1 MRNVFSRCDG
11 GGEQLAENEAVLG
24 DFKIKVTSAT
34 TSQLTSGVGEN
45 AKNEQWIIPTVK
57 VSYNGK
63 GLNALKYTDVFSA
76 KIDGNDLK
84 LTEPTGFMSS
94 VDAPF
99 LNSNTIAL
107 KFKTPNE
114 EVFNNFSLKGKP
126 MQMTVK
132 LFGVSVTFFLRRDG
146 NNITIKKS

>member
-1 MRNVFSRCDG
+1 
-11 GGEQLAENEAVLG
+11 
-24 DFKIKVTSAT
+24 
-34 TSQLTSGVGEN
+34 
-45 AKNEQWIIPTVK
+45 
-57 VSYNGK
+57 
-63 GLNALKYTDVFSA
+63 
-76 KIDGNDLK
+76 
-84 LTEPTGFMSS
+84 MSS

-99 LNSNTIAL
+99 LNSNTITL